1 MSPVDLGPLLQ
12 AQRPEKV
19 VVYVTPEE
27 LSTMG
32 SHSLIGKVMRSL
44 WEAPPVGGIH
54 LPIPPLCEVRVH
66 ITEAASPQSLL
77 TRPYTFACL
86 MADVVFLIKA
96 GVVFSY
102 D

>member
-1 MSPVDLGPLLQ
+1 MSLVNLDPLPE
-12 AQRPEKV
+12 AQLPEKV

-32 SHSLIGKVMRSL
+32 SHSLIGKVMQSL
-44 WEAPPVGGIH
+44 LEDTSSGGGQQP
-54 LPIPPLCEVRVH
+54 LPPLCDVRVH
-66 ITEAASPQSLL
+66 ITKASSPLSLQ

-86 MADVVFLIKA
+86 ISDVVFLTNA